1 MRTLGEHNDVVCGIA
16 GAIYLSGQRPDVRL
30 LEAMA
35 QELVHRGPDGQGV
48 ALFATAGLAHRRLS
62 IIDLTDAA
70 AQPLFSPDG
79 RVAIVFNGEVYN
91 FRELRAQLEAKGER
105 FQSTGDTEV
114 ILRLYLDLGTRAI
127 EQLDGMFALAIW
139 DDRHRGLL
147 LACDRAGK
155 KPLYVYEDGEKLLF
169 GSEIKAI
176 LAHPRV
182 DRTMSPSAV
191 PQFLSHGY
199 VPNPNTFYARIRKLP
214 PACFEVFEVEGSR
227 RGPQQYW
234 DFPVG
239 GRQRRLGAPST
250 AEAEEL
256 VRDAFTRAVQRRLVS
271 DVPLGAF
278 LSGGVDSTLVVGVMA
293 QLSRTPV
300 KTFSIGFEGHPEW
313 DETGYARLVAERFKT
328 DHTEFKVRPETFEL
342 VEKLAWHYDEPFGD
356 SSAIPTFIV
365 SSLTRQH
372 VKVALTGDG
381 GDEVFAGYPR
391 FLPGAAGEL
400 LPAWTRRTLGALAR
414 RLPRSDKLPS
424 RTERARRFALQLSK
438 DFPER
443 MRGWLTLF
451 TVEELRALL
460 SPEFTDHAT
469 TESIGFAYGHY
480 AERAAEADPINRVLY
495 LNARTYLLDDL
506 NVKMDRASM
515 AASLETRAPFLDTAL
530 MELSFSLPG
539 HMKLRGTKTKWILKR
554 AFRHL
559 LPPVIVTR
567 KKMGFGVPLGAWF
580 RGALR
585 GFLEER
591 LLSSDAR
598 VYPMLRRS
606 EVERLFHSH
615 HAGEKDYGLQLWA
628 LWMLELWLR
637 RESALGS
644 VRGWRTAS

>member
-1 MRTLGEHNDVVCGIA
+1 M
-16 GAIYLSGQRPDVRL
+16 
-30 LEAMA
+30 MA
-35 QELVHRGPDGQGV
+35 QELAHRGPDGQGV

-114 ILRLYLDLGTRAI
+114 ILRLYLDIGTRAI

-139 DDRHRGLL
+139 DDRHRRLL
-147 LACDRAGK
+147 LACDRTGK
-155 KPLYVYEDGEKLLF
+155 KPLYVYEDAEKLLF

-182 DRTMSPSAV
+182 DRTMSSSAV

-199 VPNPNTFYARIRKLP
+199 VPNPHTFYERVRKLP
-214 PACFEVFEVEGSR
+214 PACFEVFDVEGSR

-234 DFPVG
+234 DFPVS
-239 GRQRRLGAPST
+239 GRRRRLRAPST

-293 QLSRTPV
+293 QLTTTPV

-313 DETGYARLVAERFKT
+313 DETAYARLVAERFKT

-381 GDEVFAGYPR
+381 GDEMFAGYPR

-400 LPAWTRRTLGALAR
+400 MPRWTRERLRALASMVPQSEDFHGR
-414 RLPRSDKLPS
+414 I
-424 RTERARRFALQLSK
+424 ERVRRFALQLSK
-438 DFPER
+438 DLPER
-443 MRGWLTLF
+443 MRGWLTVF
-451 TVEELRALL
+451 TIDELRTLL
-460 SPEFTDHAT
+460 APEFAVHAT
-469 TESIGFAYGHY
+469 PESIGFANGYY
-480 AERAAEADPINRVLY
+480 AERAADADPINRVLY
-495 LNARTYLLDDL
+495 LNARTYLLEDL

-539 HMKLRGTKTKWILKR
+539 YMKLRGTKTKWILKR

-559 LPPVIVTR
+559 LPKVIVHR
-567 KKMGFGVPLGAWF
+567 KKMGFGVPLNAWF

-591 LLSSDAR
+591 LLASDACL
-598 VYPMLRRS
+598 YPMLRRS
-606 EVERLFHSH
+606 EVQRLFDAH
-615 HAGEKDYGLQLWA
+615 HAGKKDNGTQLWA

-637 RESALGS
+637 RERALGAAQS
-644 VRGWRTAS
+644 WRSAS